1 MADREVYR
9 VPAIFPDTDAAG
21 AVAYVSEGTTLGVTT
36 VGSIGDVLTSQGAS
50 PPTWEPL
57 PAPPAGGIT
66 QLTGDVTA
74 GPGSGTQ
81 VATLA
86 NTAVTPGSYTNTSLT
101 VDSKGRLTAASSGTG
116 NVPAGADTQ
125 VQFNDAGAFG
135 ADSTFTFNKTT
146 DLLRVNNLQS
156 QASSPLSITGAPGGA
171 SHGQHVSVIGG
182 STTVAGATAGTVTVA
197 GGTPLSGTSTV
208 AGGVII
214 KTGDVQ
220 NNSGTILITTGAYP
234 SSYPSPGVVITLKP
248 TTPTTS
254 DGVSAAVGAGI
265 LVEAGPGQ
273 AHNNAPGNGQGGEG
287 GATLVKSGPGGNAIA
302 NGNTRTGGNGGVMS
316 VLAGD
321 GGSATGS
328 SGTRN
333 GGNGGALILGSGA
346 LGTGA
351 TANGVAGDVTLRT
364 GATDRLLIAGST
376 GVWTVNGD
384 VGTTGQVLTANTGGP
399 PSWETISAG
408 TVTSVDMTVPSLL
421 AISGNPVTSSG
432 TLAVTWN
439 ATANRVAYFS
449 GSTTLAVSANLT
461 YDGSVLTVIRG
472 ALATTST
479 DGEVLDNTTAATSG
493 ATVQISPRHRISGR
507 GWDTDDATSRT
518 VSFFTEVLP
527 ITGNTVTGTWKLGYI
542 DPVSAAITYPMT
554 VSRSGRIDALD
565 SINTSTFF
573 SLGAAFS
580 IFWSGRVAL
589 SSPASAQ
596 LNLSNSGSSL
606 GVGLD
611 FATDATLKIRTRAQT
626 GDASFTALNGTLSGT
641 LTMSDTNI
649 VLGTTTGTK
658 LGTATTQ
665 KLGFWNATPIV
676 QPTTAVAAA
685 TFVANTSGIV
695 DDSATFDGY
704 TIGQVVKALRNA
716 GLLA

>member
-36 VGSIGDVLTSQGAS
+36 VGSVGDVLTSQGAD

-81 VATLA
+81 AATLA
-86 NTAVTPGSYTNTSLT
+86 NTAVTPGSYTNASLT

-116 NVPAGADTQ
+116 NVPAGSDTQ

-135 ADSTFTFNKTT
+135 ADSTFTFTKAS
-146 DLLRVNNLQS
+146 DLLGVNNITS
-156 QASSPLSITGAPGGA
+156 QANTSLS
-171 SHGQHVSVIGG
+171 VVG
-182 STTVAGATAGTVTVA
+182 STRVTAGTSAAITLQSGGTGGSGITA
-197 GGTPLSGTSTV
+197 GGIT
-208 AGGVII
+208 I
-214 KTGDVQ
+214 KTGDVA
-220 NNSGTILITTGAYP
+220 NLGGPGAGILITTGSLPDAMVT
-234 SSYPSPGVVITLKP
+234 PGTMITVKP
-248 TTPTTS
+248 ATPTTS
-254 DGVSAAVGAGI
+254 DQVSATTGAGV
-265 LVEAGPGQ
+265 LVEGGPGQ
-273 AHNNAPGNGQGGEG
+273 AHNNAPGNGIGGIG
-287 GATLVKSGPGGNAIA
+287 GILTVQSGVGGDAIA
-302 NGNTRTGGNGGVMS
+302 NGNTRTGGAGGVLT
-316 VLAGD
+316 VVAGA

-346 LGTGA
+346 FGTGA
-351 TANGVAGDVTLRT
+351 TANGTAGDVTLRT
-364 GATDRLLIAGST
+364 GATDRLLIAGAT

-384 VGTTGQVLTANTGGP
+384 VGTTGQVLTANTGAP
-399 PSWETISAG
+399 PSWETVSAG
-408 TVTSVDMTVPSLL
+408 TVTSVDLSVPSLL
-421 AISGNPVTSSG
+421 AISGNPITSSG

-461 YDGSVLTVIRG
+461 YDGSTFSVIRG
-472 ALATTST
+472 ALAATST

-493 ATVQISPRHRISGR
+493 ATVQISPRHRLSGR
-507 GWDTDDATSRT
+507 GWDTDDAVSRT

-527 ITGNTVTGTWKLGYI
+527 VTGNTVTGSWKLGYI
-542 DPVSAAITYPMT
+542 NPVTSAITYPFTIDNAGSASTASSFLSGGDLRANSTDRIYWLSRFKMT
-554 VSRSGRIDALD
+554 SSADGK
-565 SINTSTFF
+565 TT
-573 SLGAAFS
+573 
-580 IFWSGRVAL
+580 WS
-589 SSPASAQ
+589 
-596 LNLSNSGSSL
+596 NN
-606 GVGLD
+606 GVTAGIGFD
-611 FATDATLKIRTRAQT
+611 VTTDATVKIRTRDQST
-626 GDASFTALNGTLSGT
+626 DASLTALNATLSGT

-658 LGTATTQ
+658 IGTATSQ
-665 KLGFWNATPIV
+665 KLSVWNATPIV

-704 TIGQVVKALRNA
+704 TIGQITKALRNV